1 MIYCGNFY
9 FIFFKIILSNKIY
22 MNKKI
27 VFLLLLLFG
36 LFFIS
41 GLNLMGE
48 KVVSYNTLENFQEGN
63 IGRQIKKAA
72 NKVFGS

>member
-1 MIYCGNFY
+1 
-9 FIFFKIILSNKIY
+9 

-48 KVVSYNTLENFQEGN
+48 KVVSYNTLENFQEGIN
-63 IGRQIKKAA
+63 ISDITKK
-72 NKVFGS
+72 KIVKKLMKTKK

>member
-1 MIYCGNFY
+1 
-9 FIFFKIILSNKIY
+9 

-36 LFFIS
+36 LFFIT

-48 KVVSYNTLENFQEGN
+48 KVVSYNTLENFQEGIN
-63 IGRQIKKAA
+63 ISNITKKV
-72 NKVFGS
+72 NIDKKLILLKK